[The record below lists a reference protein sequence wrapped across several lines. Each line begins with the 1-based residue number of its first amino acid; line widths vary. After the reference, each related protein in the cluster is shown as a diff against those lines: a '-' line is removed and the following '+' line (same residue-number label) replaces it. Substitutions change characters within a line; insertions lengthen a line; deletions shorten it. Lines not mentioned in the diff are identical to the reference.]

1 MHKDKQRG
9 RNELIADYI
18 EELTGESR
26 TRKQVSSHIQ
36 VLKPFVEHDPFI
48 MRYLSKDD
56 LRYKGPYGGRMAS
69 LHDPRRRSS
78 YPVHPLQ
85 HHARS
90 ALPTINGPAT
100 HHLANVKAPLDPF
113 EPVDFEMFVQQKLDD
128 DHVTRL
134 HTYTASLE
142 NSLQHQVP
150 LDSRSLERDY
160 RLLACIH
167 RRRPLDCNVL
177 TASASLGFPK
187 NNFKDEKGNPIEG
200 VELGISF
207 LCRSRQLPAG
217 TPIYCSNMFY
227 QDGSLLKDFSS
238 RTESRMTAT
247 EDGKDVETQLK
258 FGSTFWAKHLGYIAT
273 KLNNEASLG
282 KDATNEMRAYLDSI
296 EAFQEI
302 VTPAADGT
310 PERLLIINWKFRL
323 SASGRG
329 STYWAQVN
337 LPSLSS
343 VPTEGYTIAAAEQT
357 SSQHREK
364 GRVDSVH
371 AEYFDTTA
379 TSLPPFTDSQ
389 LQPALQSPFEYDTGT
404 SNWAPAATN
413 SYDDQ
418 PLSASAI
425 EFPSNDFDFTG
436 GNINLTYDPNLDFS
450 TFDSSAFNFDA
461 DFSHT
466 TDPSLQDY
474 SQQTQGFSQQSPSQS
489 QSQSQEYSQQTT
501 STDYSWEN
509 YSFHDSQSQSV
520 TGASNYPVLSQSQHE
535 VSFDGYGPSAGP
547 SAHYEQPY
555 HVNVEGQAYGGA
567 GQDAVTQVKEE
578 FMGGGGDD
586 ETYAG
591 AAHHGA

>member
-56 LRYKGPYGGRMAS
+56 LRHRCYGGRIAS

-78 YPVHPLQ
+78 YPVQ
-85 HHARS
+85 HHARP
-90 ALPTINGPAT
+90 ALPTINGPST
-100 HHLANVKAPLDPF
+100 HHLASVKSQLDPF

-128 DHVTRL
+128 ERVTRL
-134 HTYTASLE
+134 HTYTSSPE
-142 NSLQHQVP
+142 NSLQHQVA
-150 LDSRSLERDY
+150 LDSRSLERDF

-167 RRRPLDCNVL
+167 RHRPLDCNVL
-177 TASASLGFPK
+177 TASASLAFPK
-187 NNFKDEKGNPIEG
+187 SNFKDQKGNAIEG
-200 VELGISF
+200 IELGISF
-207 LCRSRQLPAG
+207 LCRSRQLAPD

-227 QDGSLLKDFSS
+227 QEGQLLKNFSS

-247 EDGKDVETQLK
+247 EDGKGVETQLK
-258 FGSTFWAKHLGYIAT
+258 FGSTFWAKHLGYIAN
-273 KLNNEASLG
+273 KLNGEASLG
-282 KDATNEMRAYLDSI
+282 KDATNEVRAYLDAI

-302 VTPAADGT
+302 VTLGADGT
-310 PERLLIINWKFRL
+310 PERLLMINWKFRL
-323 SASGRG
+323 SGSERG

-343 VPTEGYTIAAAEQT
+343 APTDGYTIAAAEQP
-357 SSQHREK
+357 SSQHHQK

-371 AEYFDTTA
+371 AEYFDATA
-379 TSLPPFTDSQ
+379 TTLPPFTDSQ
-389 LQPALQSPFEYDTGT
+389 ALQPALQSPFEYDTGT
-404 SNWAPAATN
+404 SNWAPATTN

-418 PLSASAI
+418 SLSASAI

-450 TFDSSAFNFDA
+450 TFDSSAFNFDT
-461 DFSHT
+461 DFNST

-555 HVNVEGQAYGGA
+555 HVSVEGQAYGGA
-567 GQDAVTQVKEE
+567 GQDGGAQVKEE
-578 FMGGGGDD
+578 FMGDGGDD
-586 ETYAG
+586 EAYAE